1 MHIYNIKLVIFISLC
16 YTAVIEF
23 HKENPSM
30 QANQEIFMLVAE
42 EMSISKAAQRAFV
55 SQQCVSDHIKRM
67 EQHYGVQLFTR
78 KPRFQLTE
86 AGHSMLQSVR
96 KIQAIESNLEDTLAK
111 HACGIKGSFTMGIS
125 ASRAQIILPLVM
137 PEYCRAFPDVE
148 IRFFM
153 NDTVVLEENLRKGNL
168 DLFLGVNTRY
178 SDDLSFCPLC
188 EDPLRFIIS
197 EGLLRQYFGS
207 KAGRF
212 PGSEIDLREFSAIP
226 FIKSYSTSV
235 MNLMLQ
241 EYLDEHHIHLSSPYL
256 LSDTDTQIS
265 LCAKGVGAGFAPHML
280 SSRIQSHNKSCP
292 REEYL
297 HILPVKDF
305 HKALRIDLVS
315 LGYIE
320 KPLYIRTFENMIVK
334 AFQANINH

>member
-1 MHIYNIKLVIFISLC
+1 
-16 YTAVIEF
+16 
-23 HKENPSM
+23 M

-42 EMSISKAAQRAFV
+42 EMSISKAAKRAFV

-86 AGHSMLQSVR
+86 AGHSMLQSIR
-96 KIQAIESNLEDTLAK
+96 KIQAIESNMEDTLAK

-125 ASRAQIILPLVM
+125 ASRARIILPLVM

-188 EDPLRFIIS
+188 EDPLRFLIS
-197 EGLLRQYFGS
+197 EGLLRQYFGN
-207 KAGRF
+207 KAEHF
-212 PGSEIDLREFSAIP
+212 LGSEIDLREFSAIP

-241 EYLDEHHIHLSSPYL
+241 EYLDEYHIHLSTPYL

-280 SSRIQSHNKSCP
+280 LSWIQNHNKNCP

-297 HILPVKDF
+297 HIMPVKDF

-334 AFQANINH
+334 AFQANIND